1 MKLSKERRVYA
12 AILGLAGAAWVG
24 DRVIFSGGPQ
34 AASAGAIAEAPQA
47 APTPAPAVK
56 SASAPSSAGTALP
69 LAQRLEKLRKPD
81 EDMAPAEDAFA
92 VPEAWRPKAA
102 AAKAEA
108 AAPPRFD
115 ADAFKQAH
123 KLTTVLKGTRGNFA
137 VIDGGSLRTP
147 GQELDGMTLREVTSE
162 SAVFERD
169 GVTLELRIERHGG
182 TDGKVGGGSENG
194 GGQGQAR

>member
-24 DRVIFSGGPQ
+24 DRVLFSGGPQ
-34 AASAGAIAEAPQA
+34 PASAGAVPAEQAPAPIAKA
-47 APTPAPAVK
+47 AP
-56 SASAPSSAGTALP
+56 AGVP
-69 LAQRLEKLRKPD
+69 LADRLERLRQSQPD
-81 EDMAPAEDAFA
+81 SAEDAFA
-92 VPEAWRPKAA
+92 VPDEWRPKAA

-115 ADAFKQAH
+115 AAAFKSAH
-123 KLTTVLKGTRGNFA
+123 RLTTVLKGTRGNFA

-147 GQELDGMTLREVTSE
+147 GQELDGMILREVTSE

-169 GVTLELRIERHGG
+169 GVLVELRISRPGV
-182 TDGKVGGGSENG
+182 TDGRLGSASENAGDG
-194 GGQGQAR
+194 GAGR

>member
-24 DRVIFSGGPQ
+24 DRVLFSGGPQ
-34 AASAGAIAEAPQA
+34 PASAGAVPAEQA
-47 APTPAPAVK
+47 PAPAPIAK
-56 SASAPSSAGTALP
+56 AAPVGVP
-69 LAQRLEKLRKPD
+69 LADRLERLRQSQPGS
-81 EDMAPAEDAFA
+81 AEDAFA
-92 VPEAWRPKAA
+92 VPDEWRPKAA

-115 ADAFKQAH
+115 AEAFKSAH
-123 KLTTVLKGTRGNFA
+123 RLTTVLKGTRGNFA

-147 GQELDGMTLREVTSE
+147 GQELDGMILREVTSE

-169 GVTLELRIERHGG
+169 GVLVELRISRPGV
-182 TDGKVGGGSENG
+182 TDGRVGGASENAGDG
-194 GGQGQAR
+194 GADR